1 MRTEAVVRA
10 GGREYHV
17 LGTVRGLVSEA
28 ARVREAFDRVRPH
41 GVALGVGPEDLEGL
55 RRLEGG
61 EAYEHEFSEA
71 DEVYAAYLGQFGE
84 VQLPPRDLA
93 EALRLAAERALP
105 VVAIDFPEVA
115 YVDAFTKAI
124 SGWQLLRYQRRIR
137 KLARKPPAA
146 DDAMEFHLTWDREV
160 GRLGGFGRLE
170 AQREAH
176 MAAELAKAD
185 LPAGR
190 ILVLLEGA
198 RAEGV
203 LRHLEASHPTN
214 VH

>member
-1 MRTEAVVRA
+1 VRTEAVVRA
-10 GGREYHV
+10 EGREYHV

-28 ARVREAFDRVRPH
+28 VRVREAFERIRPH

-55 RRLEGG
+55 RRLQGG

-71 DEVYAAYLGQFGE
+71 DEVYAHYLGQFGE

-93 EALRLAAERALP
+93 EALRLAEERALP

-115 YVDAFTKAI
+115 YVDAFTKAV
-124 SGWQLLRYQRRIR
+124 SGWQLLRYQRRVR
-137 KLARKPPAA
+137 KLAKKPPVA
-146 DDAMEFHLTWDREV
+146 DDAMDFHLTWDREV
-160 GRLGGFGRLE
+160 GRLGGFARLE

-176 MAAELAKAD
+176 MAAELAKAA

-190 ILVLLEGA
+190 ILVLVEGA

-203 LRHLEASHPTN
+203 LRLLETNQPAN